1 MRIVLPMGCVE
12 SCEMRK
18 PMAVLVGA
26 ILMWIVAIAT
36 LFNQPIAWW
45 RTIVIAAVATFIT
58 GLYIRKRG
66 RASSG

>member
-1 MRIVLPMGCVE
+1 
-12 SCEMRK
+12 MRK